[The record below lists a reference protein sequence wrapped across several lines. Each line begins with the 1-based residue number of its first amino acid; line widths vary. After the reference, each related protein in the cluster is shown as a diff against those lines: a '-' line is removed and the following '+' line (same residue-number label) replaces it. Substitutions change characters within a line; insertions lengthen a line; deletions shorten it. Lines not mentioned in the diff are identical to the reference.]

1 LFSGLLTSH
10 PRSIR
15 GQVILVCVRKY
26 FLKNFL
32 CLLLVW
38 FRARASCTGQSNW
51 GIRDSDSDFNSTT
64 KGGANWRL
72 RRTSSTKRTSSAE
85 RRSTALPFEVLAI
98 VRQYRFKKKF
108 NIEEREKQGEGARTT
123 SEECTSHQKVLVRVF
138 VFMIDSGGETNQKV
152 AHHVRRDP
160 QTDIQ
165 PALLPFRSFIL
176 RKHTTQNS
184 SGPLEK

>member
-1 LFSGLLTSH
+1 MFEDQSCSADYL
-10 PRSIR
+10 
-15 GQVILVCVRKY
+15 QVIPVR
-26 FLKNFL
+26 FGG
-32 CLLLVW
+32 
-38 FRARASCTGQSNW
+38 RARASCTGQSNW

-123 SEECTSHQKVLVRVF
+123 SEECTSHQKVLVQERREVEDENIYTYRAVMAVDPNQAF
-138 VFMIDSGGETNQKV
+138 KDTGRIFARFCLPSKVQGEKEFEPK
-152 AHHVRRDP
+152 RDNP
-160 QTDIQ
+160 
-165 PALLPFRSFIL
+165 
-176 RKHTTQNS
+176 
-184 SGPLEK
+184 PLS